1 MLSSQ
6 GTCFYLGEQETGARE
21 TVTFSSIRALSMSG
35 QDQVAVPGYV
45 SGSAGAFSDARGA
58 ANLGLKL
65 EQ

>member
-1 MLSSQ
+1 
-6 GTCFYLGEQETGARE
+6 
-21 TVTFSSIRALSMSG
+21 
-35 QDQVAVPGYV
+35 VAVPGYV